1 MTKRYLVTVG
11 IFGFL
16 VMFFGAIGDHVL
28 KLKLTGDNYETYQ
41 TGLQYMM
48 YHTLALLALS
58 FGHKMFSQKL
68 LNVVYAFF
76 FLGIFFFS
84 FGMMIKATS
93 SYTSLHLGF
102 FSFIVPMGGML
113 FVAGWLYLIYMGLS
127 FKHTKKHHSSRS
139 HRHHS
144 SSSSGSRRSS
154 SED

>member
-1 MTKRYLVTVG
+1 
-11 IFGFL
+11 
-16 VMFFGAIGDHVL
+16 
-28 KLKLTGDNYETYQ
+28 
-41 TGLQYMM
+41 MM